1 VSVSF
6 ARDVAPFLAPYRENM
21 LWRFDLARYEA
32 VKANADVI
40 LANIVPGGG
49 MPPPPLPP
57 LSPADLQ
64 TFESWIAEAC
74 PP

>member
-1 VSVSF
+1 
-6 ARDVAPFLAPYRENM
+6 M
-21 LWRFDLARYEA
+21 LWRFDLAHYEA
-32 VKANADVI
+32 VRANAELI
-40 LANIVPGGG
+40 YANISPGGG